1 MLKQF
6 KLLIAGDHEGPKVT
20 IAGNI
25 PASQVATHTAKVT
38 GGVNDGVPVSSS
50 NTRLYSSSMSSIS
63 SEKSEDSIP
72 RGSRSSTESSG
83 QNQDTSTCSITDI
96 NNMPI
101 ISMSEAECI
110 IAPGQQSPNA
120 SFDER
125 QWSSPLSKDAQAIL
139 ASTPELESNT
149 VVKRTSAGQTAA
161 QRPISLDLE
170 NLPEG
175 VEADSLFAELSSQ
188 EPEVIGVV
196 DTGAD
201 ITTIGKELENVLKEN
216 SQLLSAK

>member
-1 MLKQF
+1 MF
-6 KLLIAGDHEGPKVT
+6 SAGGSQGPKIIT
-20 IAGNI
+20 AENI
-25 PASQVATHTAKVT
+25 PASQIPTHMAKLSSEE
-38 GGVNDGVPVSSS
+38 GAKGNIPLSSS
-50 NTRLYSSSMSSIS
+50 QTQLYSSSMSSITS
-63 SEKSEDSIP
+63 DKSEEGAP

-83 QNQDTSTCSITDI
+83 QNVDTGQCSVTDV
-96 NNMPI
+96 NNIPI
-101 ISMSEAECI
+101 ISMSEAERI
-110 IAPGQQSPNA
+110 ISPAPHSPNV
-120 SFDER
+120 SMNEQ

-139 ASTPELESNT
+139 ASTPELESNSQSGSSS
-149 VVKRTSAGQTAA
+149 VVRRPSSNRA

-188 EPEVIGVV
+188 EPEVIGLV

-216 SQLLSAK
+216 SQLLAAK

>member
-1 MLKQF
+1 MF
-6 KLLIAGDHEGPKVT
+6 EDGNEGPKIIKAET
-20 IAGNI
+20 S
-25 PASQVATHTAKVT
+25 PPSQVLTHTAKLSAEE
-38 GGVNDGVPVSSS
+38 GAKDHFASASR
-50 NTRLYSSSMSSIS
+50 NTQLYSSSMSSIS
-63 SEKSEDSIP
+63 SEKSEEGVP
-72 RGSRSSTESSG
+72 RGSHSSTDSSG
-83 QNQDTSTCSITDI
+83 QNLDTGTCSVTDI
-96 NNMPI
+96 NNIPI
-101 ISMSEAECI
+101 ISMSEAEQI
-110 IAPGQQSPNA
+110 ISPAPQSPNA
-120 SFDER
+120 SFNEQ

-139 ASTPELESNT
+139 ASTPELESSSSNSSVIRRTTGGQNT
-149 VVKRTSAGQTAA
+149 N

-216 SQLLSAK
+216 SQLLATK